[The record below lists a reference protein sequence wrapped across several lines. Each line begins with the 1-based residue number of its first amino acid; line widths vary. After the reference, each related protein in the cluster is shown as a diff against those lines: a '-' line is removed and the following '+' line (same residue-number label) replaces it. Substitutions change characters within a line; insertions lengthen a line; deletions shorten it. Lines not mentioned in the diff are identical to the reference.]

1 MTDAGDLV
9 VGVTNDLPDRL
20 PKGASGAILTVNS
33 AGTGIE
39 WQGSGDTSLMLVE
52 VEVHG
57 DISRFIDPT
66 ITPADLYNAA
76 ISGAKVVI

>member
-1 MTDAGDLV
+1 MTDVGDLV

-20 PKGASGAILTVNS
+20 PKGASGATLTVNS

-39 WQGSGDTSLMLVE
+39 WQGSGNASLMLVE
-52 VEVHG
+52 VEAHEG
-57 DISRFIDPT
+57 DPRFIDST